1 MFSKLTFALAMATT
15 AEAVESFYPSAD
27 ASTKVK
33 FSGEADKRNG
43 AALAEAATCQACLMA
58 GGEFVMTAKADY
70 TAAAVASAKA
80 GKCCT
85 PGKYVTADSI
95 CNITPTD
102 AMKKSSVWAQPEM
115 ALANC
120 PNLTTTCEGNP
131 VIDLDAETTVT
142 RTVGKSSA
150 KMVLGESC
158 AYIATSKCKAPTV
171 NVSAFVSKETKTDNV
186 TARTL
191 WDLSYFEYTVF
202 DKETALTVS
211 VTAKEAMD
219 KSTERLGGEM
229 WPVQW

>member
-15 AEAVESFYPSAD
+15 AEAVQSFYPKASDVKAD
-27 ASTKVK
+27 FEKETKT
-33 FSGEADKRNG
+33 RNG
-43 AALAEAATCQACLMA
+43 GTALAQAATCQACLMA
-58 GGEFVMTAKADY
+58 GGEFVMTAKAEF
-70 TAAAVASAKA
+70 TASAVAAAKA

-85 PGKYVTADSI
+85 PGKYASGDSI
-95 CNITPTD
+95 CDITPTD

-142 RTVGKSSA
+142 RTVGKDAA

-171 NVSAFVSKETKTDNV
+171 NVSAFVSKETGKDAA

-202 DKETALTVS
+202 DKETDLTVS

-219 KSTERLGGEM
+219 KSTDRLGGEM